1 VPKVS
6 KAFANFTAGEVT
18 PKLYGRT
25 DISKYDNGA
34 ETVENFLVQPHGG
47 LLRRPGTR
55 FVAEVKSSDDAVRL
69 VPFEY
74 NVEQAYV
81 LEFGPLYFRIY
92 KDGGQV
98 TSGGNAV
105 EVTTVYPAVDLDG
118 LKFAQAAD
126 TMYVVSPNHPI
137 YKITR
142 TSHTAWTITEVVT
155 SRGPMLDE
163 NATTT
168 TLTPDSR
175 DGTVQLTASASTF
188 ASTDVGRLVK
198 VFEGYVRIATFTSA
212 TVVSGAA
219 QELEDGRSEILPSY
233 VADTISFHEGDP
245 DSTALEHNDRIED
258 SAAAF
263 IDEGFENGQTIIIS
277 GSTSNNSTAGFL
289 IVDVTDSVL
298 TLAPGADLTTETAD
312 TGHTIQGKLEATDK
326 WSLGAFS
333 DTTGYPRA
341 VAFYEQRLVFAG
353 TDNQPQTLFFSQ
365 GGDFENFEGGT
376 EADDGMVYTI
386 GSNQVNVIRFLAS
399 TRNLVCGTSGGEFA
413 VRAGGTDEAITPTN
427 IQIKQQ
433 TAHGAA
439 DIQPVQAGN
448 AILFVQRAKRKVLEL
463 QYNFDADGYIAP
475 DVALI
480 SEHITA
486 NGLDELAFQQEPD
499 SILWSVRGDGQ
510 IACMTYKRE
519 EKVIGWTRQIVGG
532 SFDGG
537 SAVVE
542 NIATIPGDLD
552 EDQIWM
558 VTKRDL
564 DAAAS
569 CTLTVTDYAN
579 IATDTTI
586 TLTSDDGTTAT
597 FTCQGAGTGSPDAN
611 KFFHNQDNDTT
622 ADNIY
627 TCINAHADYTVANPA
642 ANVITITRAAAGNS
656 NLVTTT
662 GDPVRLAITN
672 FSGGRAAKRY
682 IEYVKDFDFGTNV
695 SDAVFV
701 DSSLTYTG
709 AATTLSGSIAADAT
723 TITLVDSSGLA
734 SSGAVKIGNEI
745 ITYTGNTSN
754 QLTGCTRAVVA
765 AAAAHDNGA
774 AVTQAALTLS
784 GLTHLEGETVS
795 ILGDGSVHPDKTVSS
810 GAVTL
815 ERYVTKAHAGLAYNS
830 TLRTLRVDAGSRIGT
845 SQGKIKRIHELTV
858 RLRRSVGLK
867 VGRNADNLDVVPFRS
882 SATAMDSPI
891 ALFTG
896 DKEIEL
902 GGNYD
907 TDGQLTIRQDQ
918 PLPMNILA
926 VYATLSTFDQ

>member
-1 VPKVS
+1 MPKVS

-105 EVTTVYPAVDLDG
+105 EVTTVYPAADLDG

-168 TLTPDSR
+168 TLTTDSR

-188 ASTDVGRLVK
+188 VSTDVGRLVK

-245 DSTALEHNDRIED
+245 DSTGLEHNDRIED

-399 TRNLVCGTSGGEFA
+399 TRNLICGTSGGEFA

-463 QYNFDADGYIAP
+463 QYNFDADGYVAP

-480 SEHITA
+480 SEHITE

-510 IACMTYKRE
+510 LACMTYKRE

-558 VTKRDL
+558 GVRRTI
-564 DAAAS
+564 
-569 CTLTVTDYAN
+569 N
-579 IATDTTI
+579 GAT
-586 TLTSDDGTTAT
+586 
-597 FTCQGAGTGSPDAN
+597 
-611 KFFHNQDNDTT
+611 
-622 ADNIY
+622 
-627 TCINAHADYTVANPA
+627 
-642 ANVITITRAAAGNS
+642 
-656 NLVTTT
+656 
-662 GDPVRLAITN
+662 
-672 FSGGRAAKRY
+672 KRY
-682 IEYVKDFDFGTNV
+682 IEYIRDFDFGTDV
-695 SDAVFV
+695 TDARFV

-709 AATTLSGSIAADAT
+709 ETSTLNGAITSSAT
-723 TITLVDSSGLA
+723 TIALADASAFA
-734 SSGAVKIGNEI
+734 SSGAIKIGTEV
-745 ITYTGNTSN
+745 ITYTGKSTND
-754 QLTGCTRAVVA
+754 LTGCTRSVVG
-765 AAAAHDNGA
+765 AAAAHSSGA
-774 AVTQAALTLS
+774 TVTQAALTLS

>member
-188 ASTDVGRLVK
+188 VSTDVGRLVK

-263 IDEGFENGQTIIIS
+263 IDEGFESGQTIIIS

-510 IACMTYKRE
+510 LACMTYKRE

-537 SAVVE
+537 NAVVE

-558 VTKRDL
+558 GVRRTI
-564 DAAAS
+564 
-569 CTLTVTDYAN
+569 N
-579 IATDTTI
+579 GAT
-586 TLTSDDGTTAT
+586 
-597 FTCQGAGTGSPDAN
+597 
-611 KFFHNQDNDTT
+611 
-622 ADNIY
+622 
-627 TCINAHADYTVANPA
+627 
-642 ANVITITRAAAGNS
+642 
-656 NLVTTT
+656 
-662 GDPVRLAITN
+662 
-672 FSGGRAAKRY
+672 KRY
-682 IEYVKDFDFGTNV
+682 IEYIRDFDFGTDV
-695 SDAVFV
+695 TDARFV

-709 AATTLSGSIAADAT
+709 ETSTLNGAITSGAT
-723 TITLVDSSGLA
+723 TIALADASAFA
-734 SSGAVKIGNEI
+734 SSGAIKIGTEV
-745 ITYTGNTSN
+745 ITYTGKSTND
-754 QLTGCTRAVVA
+754 LTGCTRSVVG
-765 AAAAHDNGA
+765 AAAAHSSGA
-774 AVTQAALTLS
+774 TVTQAALTLS